1 MLLRNFSN
9 AVHAYNLF
17 RALTVA
23 VAVAVALTMLF
34 LPPAFGSSSQGSGR
48 LISGKGMYDAHSSF
62 YQAGITAS
70 DINADGQMEL
80 LAGNQNGNLYCFNAG
95 AQLLWRY
102 DVGAAIQGTPAASD
116 VDGDGRQEVWIG
128 DMKGKMWGFDCN
140 GNLLSKWG
148 WPKQTHEVGGLSGIL
163 SSPAVGDINSDG
175 AQEIVVG
182 NYGQRV
188 YAWKY
193 TGEMLP
199 GWPYN
204 NEDTVWSS
212 PALADLD
219 RDGVKEV
226 VIGADSTGGVNWP
239 YPPGGL
245 LYAFDEDASIL
256 PGFPEVTP
264 EVTWSSPAVA
274 DIDGDGRYE
283 IMVGTGHY
291 YKANGRLATEGH
303 RVYAYNHDGSS
314 VSGWPVTTAGST
326 FSSPALGDINGDGTR
341 EIVIGTMTVRG
352 IGEEHVQAFKPDG
365 TMVLDVRGLGGP
377 TMGSPALGDISG
389 DGIPDIIL
397 GSGIEMY
404 AWDHTGKELWRKNM
418 CNFVAG
424 DPAVGDFDADGR
436 VEVAVATGD
445 APEGSFKGGAFYV
458 YDCGPKA
465 SGVSGG
471 DSALFPWPMFRMTGD
486 HHATILTGNEPPP
499 PPSSARTWYLAEGC
513 TAGGME
519 TWVLVQN
526 PTDDE
531 ANVRLVYMITDGMV
545 AGPEVKMPPHSRRTF
560 NAADTVPDQWGVST
574 MVLSD
579 KDVIAERAMYGNNRS
594 WAHDS
599 IGVTA
604 AKKTW
609 YLAEGST
616 GPGMETWV
624 LVQNP
629 NTSAATVKISYM
641 TTGGPRDG
649 PQAIIPA
656 CSRRTFNVADTVPN
670 SWGVSTKVT
679 SGDPVIA
686 ERAMYGNGRTW
697 AHESIGAP
705 LPSTKWY
712 LAEGSTGPG
721 METWILVQNPTY
733 PEAHVNIDYMTPEGK
748 VPGPSFTIPSSSRK
762 TVYVVDTVNGVWA
775 VSTIVT
781 SDNPVIAERAMY
793 GNNRTWAHD
802 SIGVVSPKKTW
813 YLAEGSTAG
822 GMETWVL
829 VQNPGSSE
837 AKVNLTYM
845 TPDGAVQGPAITVP
859 ANSRSTIFAPDT
871 VPNTWEVSTMVTSD
885 KEVIV
890 ERAMYGN
897 NRAWAHESI
906 GFAR

>member
-1 MLLRNFSN
+1 MLLRNSWN

-23 VAVAVALTMLF
+23 IAVAVAMTMLF
-34 LPPAFGSSSQGSGR
+34 FPPAFGSSSQGSGL
-48 LISGKGMYDAHSSF
+48 LISVKGVYDAHSSF

-80 LAGNQNGNLYCFNAG
+80 LAGNQDGNLYCFNAS

-102 DVGAAIQGTPAASD
+102 DIGAAIQGTPAASD

-148 WPKQTHEVGGLSGIL
+148 WPKQTHEVGGLSGIF
-163 SSPAVGDINSDG
+163 SSPAVGDINGDG

-245 LYAFDEDASIL
+245 LYAFDEDASVL

-291 YKANGRLATEGH
+291 YKATGRLATEGH

-341 EIVIGTMTVRG
+341 EIVIGTMAVRG
-352 IGEEHVQAFKPDG
+352 IGEEHIQAFKPDG
-365 TMVLDVRGLGGP
+365 TMVLDVGGLGGP

-389 DGIPDIIL
+389 DGIPDIII

-404 AWDHTGKELWRKNM
+404 AWDCTGTELWRQNM
-418 CNFVAG
+418 GNFVAG
-424 DPAVGDFDADGR
+424 DTAVGDFDADGH

-445 APEGSFKGGAFYV
+445 APEGSFQGGAFYV

-499 PPSSARTWYLAEGC
+499 PPSSARTWYLAEGS
-513 TAGGME
+513 TNGGFE
-519 TWVLVQN
+519 TWVLIQN
-526 PTDDE
+526 PLTTGTSIQVSYMTTSGE
-531 ANVRLVYMITDGMV
+531 APGPSFAIGPKSRVTINV
-545 AGPEVKMPPHSRRTF
+545 
-560 NAADTVPDQWGVST
+560 ADAVPGQWSVST
-574 MVLSD
+574 KVTATEP
-579 KDVIAERAMYGNNRS
+579 VIVERSMYWNNR
-594 WAHDS
+594 AGGHDS
-599 IGVTA
+599 IGV
-604 AKKTW
+604 
-609 YLAEGST
+609 
-616 GPGMETWV
+616 
-624 LVQNP
+624 
-629 NTSAATVKISYM
+629 
-641 TTGGPRDG
+641 
-649 PQAIIPA
+649 
-656 CSRRTFNVADTVPN
+656 
-670 SWGVSTKVT
+670 
-679 SGDPVIA
+679 
-686 ERAMYGNGRTW
+686 
-697 AHESIGAP
+697 P
-705 LPSTKWY
+705 LD
-712 LAEGSTGPG
+712 L
-721 METWILVQNPTY
+721 
-733 PEAHVNIDYMTPEGK
+733 
-748 VPGPSFTIPSSSRK
+748 
-762 TVYVVDTVNGVWA
+762 
-775 VSTIVT
+775 
-781 SDNPVIAERAMY
+781 
-793 GNNRTWAHD
+793 
-802 SIGVVSPKKTW
+802 
-813 YLAEGSTAG
+813 
-822 GMETWVL
+822 
-829 VQNPGSSE
+829 
-837 AKVNLTYM
+837 
-845 TPDGAVQGPAITVP
+845 
-859 ANSRSTIFAPDT
+859 
-871 VPNTWEVSTMVTSD
+871 
-885 KEVIV
+885 
-890 ERAMYGN
+890 
-897 NRAWAHESI
+897 
-906 GFAR
+906 